1 MPLYIAG
8 LGTALPEHSID
19 QKDAAAIVESFC
31 CDQDEQRR
39 LLPVLFR
46 RSGVERRHSV
56 LLEASDGALEDRQ
69 SFFAARRHA
78 DDSGPTTATRMTRYA
93 TEALPLA
100 ERAALA
106 AFEQAHVARSSVTHL
121 ITVSCSGFGSPGWEI
136 GLVDRLHLRR
146 DVARTHIGFMGCH
159 GAFNGLRVAH
169 AFGQTSSDALALV
182 VAVELCSLHQQYGWE
197 SNRVVSNSLFA
208 DGAAAVI
215 GARHQPVNAPRSC
228 ATSNVASGASQAAW
242 SLVASGSHLVPDT
255 DDAMSWHIGDHG
267 FQMTLSPRVPEL
279 IQQCLR
285 PWLETWLAAQGTI
298 LGRIGS
304 WAVHPGGPRIL
315 SATAEALELPAE
327 ALAVSREVLQEC
339 GNMSSPTVLFL
350 LERLRQRNAPL
361 PCVALGFGPG
371 LTIEAALFA

>member
-8 LGTALPEHSID
+8 VGTALPEHSID
-19 QKDAAAIVESFC
+19 QKNAAAIVESFC
-31 CDQDEQRR
+31 CELDEQRR

-69 SFFAARRHA
+69 SFFAERRHA
-78 DDSGPTTATRMTRYA
+78 GDSGPTTATRMSRYA
-93 TEALPLA
+93 AEALPLA
-100 ERAALA
+100 ERAAIA
-106 AFEQAHVARSSVTHL
+106 AFDQAGVARSSVTHL
-121 ITVSCSGFGSPGWEI
+121 VTVSCSGFGSPGWDI

-159 GAFNGLRVAH
+159 GALNAMRVAQ
-169 AFGQTSSDALALV
+169 AFGNDSSETVTLV
-182 VAVELCSLHQQYGWE
+182 AAVELCSLHQQYGWE
-197 SNRVVSNSLFA
+197 PDRVVSNSLFA
-208 DGAAAVI
+208 DGAAAFI
-215 GARHQPVNAPRSC
+215 GVRRRNAERSH
-228 ATSNVASGASQAAW
+228 SNGCSVAAAAHADW
-242 SLVASGSHLVPDT
+242 LLVASGSYLVPDT
-255 DDAMSWHIGDHG
+255 LDAMSWHIGDHG
-267 FQMTLSPRVPEL
+267 FEMTLSPRVPEL

-285 PWLETWLAAQGTI
+285 PWLETWLAAQGTTFD
-298 LGRIGS
+298 RVGS

-315 SATAEALELPAE
+315 SATSEALDLPAE
-327 ALAVSREVLQEC
+327 ALAVSREVLREC